1 MYEKGGNFIERE
13 FRQLLSRHSN
23 PMKPVLIYD
32 LVHDEDNPNLEKMI
46 KEQFP
51 DKIREE
57 LNLMAK
63 WLCENRNDDFI
74 TVYANI
80 RSEVLVKSLQGL
92 HDQQKSSSGSYQQGA
107 FSSPGQPIR
116 KNLIMPIRDATPQK
130 RTPKSIQQSLKKKLQ
145 DVIPGEMLG
154 TKLSQQ
160 NNELKDDLS
169 IGEREIVSYLTN
181 VSAIYKLM
189 QIELRIMNGII
200 PIEYQKPIFSRL
212 VYPALEIVVSEGEGL
227 ANRVKKCVT
236 RQDFSSALNL
246 FPILRHQASMR
257 HNFDLLFD
265 GCTMDVQTKFQG
277 LVITLQVTIGK
288 ALEEF
293 VDFIKSDVHTK
304 VPKDGTVHEL
314 TSNVMIFIVQLLG
327 YLDIL
332 SRVITVSDLQ
342 SLENSNDKNRLAYAQ
357 YITRVLS
364 ALGLTLQ
371 NKSEAYTDPYL
382 KAIFKLNNLHYILKA
397 SF

>member
-32 LVHDEDNPNLEKMI
+32 LVHDEDNPNLEKI
-46 KEQFP
+46 IQEQFP

-92 HDQQKSSSGSYQQGA
+92 HDEQKSNSGSYQQGA
-107 FSSPGQPIR
+107 FSSPAQPIR
-116 KNLIMPIRDATPQK
+116 KNLMMPIRDATPQK

-181 VSAIYKLM
+181 VSALYKLM

-200 PIEYQKPIFSRL
+200 PMEYQKPIFSRL

-265 GCTMDVQTKFQG
+265 GCTMEVQTKFQG

-371 NKSEAYTDPYL
+371 NKSEAYTDPHL

>member
-116 KNLIMPIRDATPQK
+116 KNLMMPIRDATPQK